1 MQNNGN
7 QKRLGHIRDLLQL
20 SPLRP
25 VIKIPVQQRILEKYG
40 KDNTLCPCCKIG
52 RLVIVYTKRFGTK
65 PITNQSLNRFTECKI
80 NERTREKLNFD
91 SSKNMFYKFITDN
104 VAFGI

>member
-1 MQNNGN
+1 M
-7 QKRLGHIRDLLQL
+7 
-20 SPLRP
+20 
-25 VIKIPVQQRILEKYG
+25 
-40 KDNTLCPCCKIG
+40 
-52 RLVIVYTKRFGTK
+52 IVYTKRFGTK